1 MTRVVL
7 FDGGTL
13 LGAGLTEILAQDET
27 LQVECVAHD
36 DMAELLRI
44 LKDRRPDV
52 IVLTEESPLE
62 VTRLLDL
69 MEVIPTNDRLRI
81 IIVRYHDN
89 TIDLY
94 DKRQVKILQSQDV
107 FRLIHSQPYSD

>member
-7 FDGGTL
+7 LDGGTL
-13 LGAGLTEILAQDET
+13 LGAGLAEILAQDET
-27 LQVECVAHD
+27 LQVERISHV
-36 DMAELLRI
+36 DMAGLLRV
-44 LKDRRPDV
+44 LNDRRPDV

-69 MEVIPTNDRLRI
+69 MEVIPTNDRLRV
-81 IIVRYHDN
+81 IIVRHHDN
-89 TIDLY
+89 TVDLY

-107 FRLIHSQPYSD
+107 FKLIHTQTCVA